1 MNLLLAVVEDLTSFA
16 YNAVR
21 SLLLPSA
28 KIEDGKRVL
37 SAPDHYV
44 VLPASTET
52 GGVRA
57 VVARPTFMPQVARDA
72 TPKSLQK
79 STVMYT
85 SSVATALRSAPGV
98 VGDTVYTVLPYG
110 SMVMVLE
117 VKDMW
122 AQVASGE
129 YVGWV
134 YVDDLEDRAAHVY
147 PSFHGGEENLA
158 DDPATLRLRAIIQDE
173 FGAGEM
179 GLPLQAEEYVLY
191 RLYRKE
197 VRIAWPQVRPRTP
210 GTWHEIL
217 ATTSGVSIAT
227 DPKPGSVMEFFVF
240 DEDGKESWGHMAY
253 IEAVFPDESIQIAE
267 ANWPDDGRY
276 NERVLVKEEWQ
287 ALNPTFLSFS

>member
-1 MNLLLAVVEDLTSFA
+1 MNLLLAVVEDLSLFA
-16 YNAVR
+16 YGSVR
-21 SLLLPSA
+21 TLFLSSA
-28 KIEDGKRVL
+28 KIENPERVIG
-37 SAPDHYV
+37 APAQYV

-52 GGVRA
+52 GGERT
-57 VVARPTFMPQVARDA
+57 VVAHRTLMPQVSGEA
-72 TPKSLQK
+72 TPKHIQK

-98 VGDTVYTVLPYG
+98 LGDTVYTVLPYG
-110 SMVMVLE
+110 SLVMVLE
-117 VKDMW
+117 VRDMW
-122 AQVASGE
+122 AQVASGT

-147 PSFHGGEENLA
+147 PSFHIEEENLA

-197 VRIAWPQVRPRTP
+197 LRIEWPQIRPRTP

-217 ATTSGVSIAT
+217 HTTPGVTVANE
-227 DPKPGSVMEFFVF
+227 PKAGSVMEFLVF
-240 DEDGKESWGHMAY
+240 DEMGKESWGHMAY
-253 IEAVFPDESIQIAE
+253 VDAVFPDDSIQISE

-276 NERVLVKEEWQ
+276 NERVLVREEWQ
-287 ALNPTFLSFS
+287 GLNPSFLIFS